1 MLLKNLP
8 FGARLKISEDIDS
21 VTFFKAV
28 SSSRF
33 LLDLLISLRVLLEGR
48 VGCCAAS
55 PPV

>member
-8 FGARLKISEDIDS
+8 CGVRFFISEDYDS

-33 LLDLLISLRVLLEGR
+33 LLDLLISLRVLFEGR
-48 VGCCAAS
+48 VGCSAAS
-55 PPV
+55 LPV

>member
-1 MLLKNLP
+1 MLLKSLP
-8 FGARLKISEDIDS
+8 FGVRFVISEDYDS

-33 LLDLLISLRVLLEGR
+33 LLDLLISLRVLIEGR